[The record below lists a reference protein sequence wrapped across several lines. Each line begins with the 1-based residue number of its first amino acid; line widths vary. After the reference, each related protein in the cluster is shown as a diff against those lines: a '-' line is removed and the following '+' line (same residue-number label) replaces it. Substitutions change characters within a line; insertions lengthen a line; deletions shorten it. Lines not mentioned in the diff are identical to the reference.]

1 MRRMG
6 YLWSYFKENEELER
20 RMRCNGGSLT
30 MEGVG
35 VLEKDEEKEVGDEVL
50 KNEDQVLGLRWV
62 LWFEERAFKSLYNS
76 K

>member
-1 MRRMG
+1 
-6 YLWSYFKENEELER
+6 
-20 RMRCNGGSLT
+20 

-62 LWFEERAFKSLYNS
+62 LWFEERAFKSLYNI